1 MADCIVPLFIN
12 VQLAFCESG
21 DLYHLVLVEL
31 STWICPAP
39 TALVSFDGSPV
50 CEYCAPSL
58 STIEQPIEALGE
70 TATEY
75 LIARMENADD
85 KRELRVV
92 IPSRFIRRDSIGANS
107 KLEIR

>member
-1 MADCIVPLFIN
+1 MAISFMSKVQKMGWRVP
-12 VQLAFCESG
+12 E
-21 DLYHLVLVEL
+21 DL
-31 STWICPAP
+31 SI
-39 TALVSFDGSPV
+39 VSFDGSPV

-85 KRELRVV
+85 ERELRVV
-92 IPSRFIRRDSIGANS
+92 IPSRFVRRDSIGENARP
-107 KLEIR
+107 ETT